1 MKPKKEVAGKTKITL
16 GGRAPVLIINAEWPK
31 IASASEFDS
40 IYEANA
46 HTVWNI
52 TVREHADGRRIV
64 YGSALAGPNGAHL
77 GFKEFR
83 TGTILHKVGSIDLDT
98 IRVIAECATLIGKQ
112 GLSQTCIATLPAV
125 ELK

>member
-1 MKPKKEVAGKTKITL
+1 MKPKKETLGKTKITL
-16 GGRAPVLIINAEWPK
+16 GGRAPVIIVNAEWPK

-64 YGSALAGPNGAHL
+64 YGTALAGPNGAHL

-83 TGTILHKVGSIDLDT
+83 TGTILHKVGSIDHDT
-98 IRVIAECATLIGKQ
+98 ISAIVSCATLIGAQK
-112 GLSQTCIATLPAV
+112 LSQACIASLPAV